1 MDEGVPATA
10 PQPAPARSAGDA
22 AGLEILRP
30 GSSRYP
36 EVVAVLRAG
45 FESVREQFGITAE
58 NNPHYP
64 VYWEVGDV
72 ARAVARPAQLLG
84 VEVDAALVG
93 CAFAG
98 PSRRRERCWEL
109 RHLAVIPEFRHRGIG
124 EALIR
129 AAVECAAADGAD
141 VLRIGIVAENLRLSQ
156 WYARL
161 GFRVVSRGESYPPLP
176 FTVDRLELPVS
187 NSYMSI

>member
-1 MDEGVPATA
+1 MDEGVPAA
-10 PQPAPARSAGDA
+10 ALQPGPAHSAGDA
-22 AGLEILRP
+22 TELEVLRP
-30 GSSRYP
+30 SSSRYA

-98 PSRRRERCWEL
+98 PSRRREGCWEL

-176 FTVDRLELPVS
+176 FTVDRLELPVG